1 MTKLSK
7 IFILTLMIFN
17 VFQLHAQD
25 SKNTKSVGTLQGK
38 VIDIDTQNPVEYA
51 TVALFSKTDELIT
64 GNVSDLSGNFMLEGI
79 TFGIYYLVID
89 FIGYEKMTIPDIKL
103 SRNSPNTKVEIQLK
117 RADSEIGEVT
127 VVAEKNLIDFQIDKK
142 VVNVEKNISAAGG
155 TAVDALQNVP
165 SIDTDI
171 EGNVTL
177 RGSSEYTVLI
187 DGRPTILESSDALN
201 QMPASLIKSI
211 EIITNPSAKYD
222 PDGTAGII
230 NIITKK
236 EGSSGF
242 TGLVNLSYGTGP
254 LYAGDVFFKLTGKKY
269 SISGGIDYND
279 RSFDMEYYT
288 DQLSFFSDRTESL
301 IYEGEKTVRRDRAG
315 INAAFDYK
323 LTKNNTLSLQAKYN
337 MTGMSLNSNT
347 FNTYQYQSAGPEEY
361 FFTNDVM
368 NINPESYQ
376 LTIGNIHKFN
386 GNGHELSTSFN
397 FSSTNALKNEHLIIY
412 DSDINHNLFGTTED
426 ALRVNNDAWN
436 KYRFEIDYSLPMNE
450 RGKIEA
456 GLQYRFYDSESD
468 YIGNFSFNDA
478 DNLSETDIS
487 DFNRKIYAAYGTYS
501 NAFGKFEMKLGL
513 RTEFTDR
520 ELNQQTI
527 NNTYSYENFDF
538 YPSAYFTYHID
549 KSQQFQLNYSK
560 RLNRPKER
568 ALNPYIF
575 YSDGF
580 SAMKGNPELEPEY
593 ANLAEFNYMKIHK
606 LGLVSLEVFYRQTTN
621 KIARYGELNDNGIL
635 EYSWGNID
643 KDVSIGAELMSNTN
657 LTKWWTLDL
666 NASLFKYKLEGDYS
680 GENVNRESMNWDAN
694 ITAGFKLKTNTVFQL
709 MGMYKS
715 PTVTIEGERE
725 AMYFAGAGIKQDF
738 FKRKLS
744 VMFNIQDIFQTR
756 YKITTTETSS
766 YYIFNEKHRL
776 APIATI
782 KLSYKINSFKQDKVK
797 TKDETGDY
805 DIFID

>member
-1 MTKLSK
+1 
-7 IFILTLMIFN
+7 MIFS
-17 VFQLHAQD
+17 VFHAIAQD
-25 SKNTKSVGTLQGK
+25 SKSYESVGVIQGK
-38 VIDIDTQNPVEYA
+38 VIDVDNNNPVEYA
-51 TVALFSKTDELIT
+51 MIALFSDTDELIT
-64 GNVSDLSGNFMLEGI
+64 GIVSDPDGKFMLKDI
-79 TFGIYYLVID
+79 AFGSYYLIVD

-103 SRNSPNTKVEIQLK
+103 SKKSTDIKVKIQLK
-117 RADSEIGEVT
+117 KAENEIEEVT
-127 VVAEKNLIDFQIDKK
+127 IVADKNLIDFQIDKK
-142 VVNVEKNISAAGG
+142 VVNVDKNISAAGG

-165 SIDTDI
+165 SINTDL

-187 DGRPTILESSDALN
+187 DGCPTILEGSDALN

-236 EGSSGF
+236 EGGTGF

-254 LYAGDVFFKLTGKKY
+254 LYAGDVFFKLSKKKY
-269 SISGGIDYND
+269 SLSGGIDYND

-323 LTKNNTLSLQAKYN
+323 LTKNNTLSLQAKYSK
-337 MTGMSLNSNT
+337 TGMSLNSNT
-347 FNTYQYQSAGPEEY
+347 FNTYQYQSADPEEY

-368 NINPESYQ
+368 NINPEAYQ

-412 DSDINHNLFGTTED
+412 DSDINHNLFGTTKD

-436 KYRFEIDYSLPMNE
+436 KYRFEIDYSLLMNE

-487 DFNRKIYAAYGTYS
+487 DFSRKIYAAYGTYS
-501 NAFGKFEMKLGL
+501 NAFGKFEMKFGL

-527 NNTYSYENFDF
+527 NNTYSYENIDL

-549 KSQQFQLNYSK
+549 KSQQLQLNYSK

-575 YSDGF
+575 FSDGF
-580 SAMKGNPELEPEY
+580 SVMKGNPELEPEF
-593 ANLAEFNYMKIHK
+593 ANLAEINYMKIHK
-606 LGLVSLEVFYRQTTN
+606 LGLVSLEGFYRQTTN
-621 KIARYGELNDNGIL
+621 KIARYGELNDAGIL

-643 KDVSIGAELMSNTN
+643 KDISMGAEMMSNTN
-657 LTKWWTLDL
+657 LAKWWTLDVT
-666 NASLFKYKLEGDYS
+666 ASLFKYQLEGDYS
-680 GENVNRESMNWDAN
+680 GENVNRESLNWKTN
-694 ITAGFKLKTNTVFQL
+694 ITTGFKLKTNTVIQL

-715 PTVTIEGERE
+715 STVTIEGESE

-756 YKITTTETSS
+756 YKITTTETSN

-797 TKDETGDY
+797 IKDETGDY